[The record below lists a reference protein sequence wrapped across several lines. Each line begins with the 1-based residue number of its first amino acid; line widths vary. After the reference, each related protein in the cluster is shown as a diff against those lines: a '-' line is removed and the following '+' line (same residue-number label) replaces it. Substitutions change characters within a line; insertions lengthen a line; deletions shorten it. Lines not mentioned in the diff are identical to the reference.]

1 MNRQVIIMREPVY
14 WPEARQQAHAIY
26 PISGPRT
33 PATKLGEQ
41 IGSIDDRATI
51 EAATVA
57 LAQRL
62 GYTVAAVCEPL
73 ELPGFTEV
81 W

>member
-1 MNRQVIIMREPVY
+1 MVIIMRESIF
-14 WPEARQQAHAIY
+14 WPEARQEAHAIY
-26 PISGPRT
+26 PISDPRT

-41 IGSIDDRATI
+41 IGSIDDREAL

-73 ELPGFTEV
+73 ALPGFSEV